1 MTITSI
7 RIEKTS
13 KKTGC
18 IMCPSTYNKTTTK
31 AMMNASTIVN
41 QLNLL
46 NVLNRNPDTLFPAN
60 TRKGKNTINK
70 IDFIFASLH
79 KGV

>member
-1 MTITSI
+1 
-7 RIEKTS
+7 
-13 KKTGC
+13 
-18 IMCPSTYNKTTTK
+18 MCPSTYNKTTTK

-60 TRKGKNTINK
+60 TRNGKNTINN
-70 IDFIFASLH
+70 INFINASLH
-79 KGV
+79 KRV

>member
-1 MTITSI
+1 
-7 RIEKTS
+7 
-13 KKTGC
+13 
-18 IMCPSTYNKTTTK
+18 MCPSTYNKTTTK

-60 TRKGKNTINK
+60 TQKGKNTINK